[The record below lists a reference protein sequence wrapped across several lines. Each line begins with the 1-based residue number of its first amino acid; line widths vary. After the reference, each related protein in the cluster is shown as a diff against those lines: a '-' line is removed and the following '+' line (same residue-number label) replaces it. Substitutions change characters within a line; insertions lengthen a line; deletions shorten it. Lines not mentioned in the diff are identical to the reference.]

1 MPINNYLNDFTT
13 NDGVRVSLPIY
24 VDVPMSKRKELLNGI
39 RTAQTNETTTATPSS
54 VSGISVET
62 VNNRSAVNDFL
73 GMNPDVLRGVLFQR
87 GGLALDLV
95 LKLQEIAEIDV
106 LTEADIKKAFTA
118 RQKFILNEYKACK
131 FVAA

>member
-1 MPINNYLNDFTT
+1 MAINNYLNDYTT

-39 RTAQTNETTTATPSS
+39 RTAQADETTTATPSS
-54 VSGISVET
+54 VSGLTVET
-62 VNNRSAVNDFL
+62 VNTRSSVNDFL
-73 GMNPDVLRGVLFQR
+73 GMNADVLRGVLFQR

-95 LKLQEIAEIDV
+95 LKLQDIAKLDV
-106 LTEADIKKAFTA
+106 LTEADIKKAFSA
-118 RQKFILNEYKACK
+118 RQKFILDEYKACK